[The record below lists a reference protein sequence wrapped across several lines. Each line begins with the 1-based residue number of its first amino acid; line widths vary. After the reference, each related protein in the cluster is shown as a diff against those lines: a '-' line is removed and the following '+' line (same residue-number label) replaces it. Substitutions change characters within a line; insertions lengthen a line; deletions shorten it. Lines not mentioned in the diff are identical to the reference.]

1 MVCIDNGERKCRQG
15 QEQRGNMADSDNGEK
30 HGRQEQQRETWQ
42 TVTMIR
48 NMVDNDT
55 EKNTAVDRDNGLKYY
70 VEGNGK
76 KHPRQ

>member
-1 MVCIDNGERKCRQG
+1 MVDSDNGERKRQTG
-15 QEQRGNMADSDNGEK
+15 ATTERNVADSDNGEK

-42 TVTMIR
+42 TVTMVR

-70 VEGNGK
+70 VQSNGK
-76 KHPRQ
+76 EHPRQ